1 MTEATST
8 LTPAEPDHETTEVDS
23 PEVAMQPAAD
33 SPDELSAAPAAEAT
47 APASETVP
55 VAADPIALPVP
66 IGRPRRQSLW
76 RRIMRRRD
84 AASGEPSG
92 FQELVKSRLDGI
104 TLRLESFEHGLARG
118 DTRQEEQSAQLARIE
133 QQLESLVH
141 LGECAE
147 QARDAAQKAAG
158 AARQAT
164 GAVWVAAALV
174 AVSVVIA
181 AAMMTI
187 KLN

>member
-1 MTEATST
+1 MTEAAST
-8 LTPAEPDHETTEVDS
+8 LTPAEPDHETTELDS
-23 PEVAMQPAAD
+23 PEVAMQPAVD
-33 SPDELSAAPAAEAT
+33 SPDEPSAVPAAEASVL
-47 APASETVP
+47 ASETAP
-55 VAADPIALPVP
+55 VAVDPLALPVP

-76 RRIMRRRD
+76 RRLMRRSD
-84 AASGEPSG
+84 AASSEPSG

-104 TLRLESFEHGLARG
+104 TLRLESFEHGLTRG
-118 DTRQEEQSAQLARIE
+118 ETRQEEQSAQLTRIE

-141 LGECAE
+141 LRECAE

-181 AAMMTI
+181 AAMMTVA
-187 KLN
+187 LN

>member
-1 MTEATST
+1 MEAAST
-8 LTPAEPDHETTEVDS
+8 LTPAEPDHETTELDS
-23 PEVAMQPAAD
+23 PEVAMQPAVD
-33 SPDELSAAPAAEAT
+33 SPDEPSAAPATEAS
-47 APASETVP
+47 APASETAA
-55 VAADPIALPVP
+55 AADPLALPVP

-76 RRIMRRRD
+76 RRLMRRRD
-84 AASGEPSG
+84 AASSEPSG

-181 AAMMTI
+181 AAMMTVA
-187 KLN
+187 LN